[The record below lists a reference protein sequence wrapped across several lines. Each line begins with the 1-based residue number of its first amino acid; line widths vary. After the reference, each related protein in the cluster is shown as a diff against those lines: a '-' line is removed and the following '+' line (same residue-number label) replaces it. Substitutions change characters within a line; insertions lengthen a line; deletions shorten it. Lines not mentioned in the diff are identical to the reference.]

1 MEFDKAVEY
10 ILNEEGGYV
19 WDKVD
24 PGGETNFGIS
34 KRAYPKED
42 IKNMTRER
50 AKFLYKRDY
59 WDKVKAEQLPKD
71 LRLPVFDF
79 AVNAGVSRAIKL
91 LQKLSGV
98 KQDGI
103 IGPITIQAAN
113 LVSPYDYK
121 LGRLDYYRSLVSNN
135 PQLSRFIKGW
145 TNRTNRIYN
154 LTISEDRIA

>member
-103 IGPITIQAAN
+103 IGPITIQSAN

-135 PQLSRFIKGW
+135 PKLSRFIKGW